1 MSMHTRVTRL
11 SALVVICGGC
21 AVGPST
27 DVTPQTSP
35 IVAHTDGVMPPAT
48 RHFLDSLG
56 AARQADRPD
65 SAPALLWKPRP
76 LVAQSA
82 RDLAWLDVLQDSQLV
97 ALVNTAVTNNRDL
110 QVAKA
115 RVREYRA
122 ELGVARGDFFPQIY
136 AEGAASKNKVSFA
149 GSAPILY
156 NEVTA
161 TGNLSWELDFWGRI
175 RRQTQAA
182 NFDLR
187 AREEDARETSITL
200 VSDVATAYLEL
211 RELDEDLGIAE
222 QTLASRQTTL
232 DLARQR
238 YQQGVIS
245 ELDVRQFEAD
255 VADPA
260 VKVADFARQR
270 SEKEHQLSVLLG
282 MPPSTIP
289 RGRRLGEI
297 VQAVTVPDSLP
308 GTLIAQ
314 RPDVLSAQ
322 HSFQAATARIGSAIA
337 DRLPTVSITGSYG
350 TERPNFSGLF
360 TPQGEIYTV
369 QAGVSIPLFTGGKL
383 SNAQRAAKARADQ
396 AKGQYEQTVLTA
408 LQESSDALASIHLTR
423 DQLVAQTTQ
432 AQALQTAF
440 SLAQRRYASGV
451 SSYLEVLDAQR
462 SLFTA
467 QLSLVQTERQYLSAT
482 VELYK
487 ALGGGWR

>member
-1 MSMHTRVTRL
+1 MTMHTHVTRL
-11 SALVVICGGC
+11 SLVAMVCGAC
-21 AVGPST
+21 AVGPSPS
-27 DVTPQTSP
+27 VTPQTTP
-35 IVAHTDGVMPPAT
+35 IVARTDGPMPPAT
-48 RHFLDSLG
+48 RQFLDSLG
-56 AARQADRPD
+56 TARQADRPD
-65 SAPALLWKPRP
+65 SAPVGLWKPRP
-76 LVAQSA
+76 LVAQST
-82 RDLAWLDVLQDSQLV
+82 RDLAWLDVLRDSQLV
-97 ALVNTAVTNNRDL
+97 ALVNTAVANNRDL
-110 QVAKA
+110 QVAEA

-122 ELGVARGDFFPQIY
+122 ERGVALGDFFPQIS
-136 AEGAASKNKVSFA
+136 AAGAVSNNKVFFP
-149 GSAPILY
+149 GSAPIPY
-156 NEVTA
+156 NAVTA

-175 RRQTQAA
+175 RRETQAA

-187 AREEDARETSITL
+187 AREEDARATTITL

-211 RELDEDLGIAE
+211 RELDADLTIAE

-260 VKVADFARQR
+260 VRVADFARQR
-270 SEKEHQLSVLLG
+270 SAKEHQLAVLLG
-282 MPPSTIP
+282 EPPSTIP
-289 RGRRLGEI
+289 RGRPLGDI

-322 HSFQAATARIGSAIA
+322 HAFQAATARIGVAIA

-350 TERPNFSGLF
+350 TERPNFTGLF

-369 QAGVSIPLFTGGKL
+369 QAGISIPLFTGGKL
-383 SNAQRAAKARADQ
+383 SNAQRAAQARADE
-396 AKGQYEQTVLTA
+396 AKGQYEQTVLSA
-408 LQESSDALASIHLTR
+408 LQESSDALASIRLTR

-440 SLAQRRYASGV
+440 SLAQRRYASGI

-467 QLSLVQTERQYLSAT
+467 QLTLVQTERQYLSAT